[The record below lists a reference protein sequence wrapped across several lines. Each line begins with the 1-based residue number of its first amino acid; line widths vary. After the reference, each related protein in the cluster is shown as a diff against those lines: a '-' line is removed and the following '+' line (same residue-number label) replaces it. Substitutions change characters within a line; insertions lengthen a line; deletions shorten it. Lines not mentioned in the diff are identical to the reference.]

1 MTVRQEKVRA
11 TREAKDWWQRL
22 SKTKITTAEV
32 YAFRDW
38 RDNPLND
45 AAYERLQR
53 ETPRSCGRY
62 AVQPSPD
69 GFAVIDTATG
79 NPATFANASMVDI
92 EVEEANEVAT
102 FLARRD
108 SRSRRVN

>member
-1 MTVRQEKVRA
+1 MTMRREKARA
-11 TREAKDWWQRL
+11 AREAMDWWQRL

-62 AVQPSPD
+62 AVQPSPG
-69 GFAVIDTATG
+69 GFAVIDTAIG
-79 NPATFANASMVDI
+79 DPAKFANASMVDI
-92 EVEEANEVAT
+92 EVEEANEVAM